1 MAFTEVTWHFHNIK
15 GRSQKV
21 AVVSNIDP
29 GLSMTQRASKRV
41 NKIVCWIELLY
52 VENVLICL
60 ETPQSISEVNTTPR
74 DKEGYGY

>member
-1 MAFTEVTWHFHNIK
+1 MVTAFTEVTWHFHNIK
-15 GRSQKV
+15 GSSQKV

-60 ETPQSISEVNTTPR
+60 ETP
-74 DKEGYGY
+74 